1 MSLYVGLNRRA
12 GDDRR
17 TFDTSP
23 GFDRR
28 GPDRRRHGTDNY
40 LLVMGDAGV
49 DRFGLMIG
57 FPVALL
63 IAIALIGTFA
73 RV

>member
-23 GFDRR
+23 GLDRR
-28 GPDRRRHGTDNY
+28 GMDRRRHGTDSY
-40 LLVMGDAGV
+40 MLVMGDAGV
-49 DRFGLMIG
+49 DRFGLMVG